1 MQARCRPQPAN
12 LVGGKDPG
20 MHSGAVADAP
30 WPAALSPGRAELTAG
45 LGVKEQAQ
53 SCVDGSGSHHRQ
65 VNVTGR

>member
-1 MQARCRPQPAN
+1 
-12 LVGGKDPG
+12 